1 MPAHSATFP
10 PLPADTAR
18 AAADVFNIHNIYLSI
33 GDRIDELLADVKPA
47 DLDVSGKQPP
57 GSLAMLAL
65 VTCFQYA
72 ENIPDRHAADAVR
85 TRMDWKYAL
94 HLGLSYPGFDPLVL
108 CEFRQ
113 RLLQN
118 PPAQWALDHIL
129 AWLGQIGLFAG
140 RDRRQA
146 TAIQVIG
153 TVCRLTR
160 LEQMVE
166 AIHQTLEALAA
177 AQPEWLRAIAP
188 AQWLQRYTST
198 SATMSLPG
206 SREEQ
211 ERMAQAIGVDA
222 LYLLDAIAQA
232 HKPELNALPEVQ
244 SLRRVWPRHFEKRL
258 EQVCWR
264 ASCWDQCR
272 LPDSFAHQ

>member
-1 MPAHSATFP
+1 MFP
-10 PLPADTAR
+10 SLPADTAR

-33 GDRIDELLADVKPA
+33 GDRIDELLADMTPA
-47 DLDVSGKQPP
+47 DLDVSGEQPP

-72 ENIPDRHAADAVR
+72 ENIPDRQAADAVR

-94 HLGLSYPGFDPLVL
+94 HLGLSYPGFDPTVL

-113 RLLQN
+113 RLMQD

-129 AWLGQIGLFAG
+129 AWLGQIGLFAS
-140 RDRRQA
+140 RERRQA
-146 TAIQVIG
+146 TAMQVIG
-153 TVCRLTR
+153 RVCRLTR
-160 LEQMVE
+160 LEQMVA

-188 AQWLQRYTST
+188 AQWLHRYTST

-211 ERMAQAIGVDA
+211 ERMAQSIGIDA
-222 LYLLDAIAQA
+222 LYLLDAISHA

-244 SLRRVWPRHFEKRL
+244 SLRRMWPRHFEKRL
-258 EQVCWR
+258 EQVGWR
-264 ASCWDQCR
+264 GSCWDQCR
-272 LPDSFAHQ
+272 LLDGFAHR